1 MKTHKFDG
9 VSLISGLIIT
19 GIGLIFLI
27 ANDPSDIVGT
37 ITNLGAWFWPVLF
50 VVIGIAILI
59 PGADA
64 KEGARSDR
72 IGNRL
77 VLLGL

>member
-9 VSLISGLIIT
+9 ISLFSGLAIT

-27 ANDPSDIVGT
+27 SKDPSDIVSAISKLGT
-37 ITNLGAWFWPVLF
+37 WFWPVLF

-59 PGADA
+59 P
-64 KEGARSDR
+64 
-72 IGNRL
+72 
-77 VLLGL
+77 VLTPRKKPEQIESETGS

>member
-37 ITNLGAWFWPVLF
+37 ITSLSAWFWPVLF
-50 VVIGIAILI
+50 VIIGIAILI
-59 PGADA
+59 PVLMPR
-64 KEGARSDR
+64 KEPEAIESETDQSS
-72 IGNRL
+72 
-77 VLLGL
+77 

>member
-9 VSLISGLIIT
+9 VSLFSGLAIT

-27 ANDPSDIVGT
+27 SKDLSDIVGVISRVGT
-37 ITNLGAWFWPVLF
+37 WFWPVLF

-59 PGADA
+59 PILTPRKKPEQIESETG
-64 KEGARSDR
+64 S
-72 IGNRL
+72 
-77 VLLGL
+77 

>member
-9 VSLISGLIIT
+9 VSLISGLMIT

-37 ITNLGAWFWPVLF
+37 ITSLGAWFWPVLF

-59 PGADA
+59 PVLMPK
-64 KEGARSDR
+64 KELEAIESETDQSS
-72 IGNRL
+72 
-77 VLLGL
+77 

>member
-9 VSLISGLIIT
+9 VSLFSGLAIT

-27 ANDPSDIVGT
+27 SNDLSDIVGVISRVGT
-37 ITNLGAWFWPVLF
+37 WFWPVLF

-59 PGADA
+59 PILTPRKKPEQIESATG
-64 KEGARSDR
+64 S
-72 IGNRL
+72 
-77 VLLGL
+77 

>member
-9 VSLISGLIIT
+9 VSLFSGLMIT

-27 ANDPSDIVGT
+27 SNDPSDLVGT
-37 ITNLGAWFWPVLF
+37 ISKLGTWFWPVLF

-59 PGADA
+59 P
-64 KEGARSDR
+64 
-72 IGNRL
+72 
-77 VLLGL
+77 VLTPKKKPEQVESETD

>member
-50 VVIGIAILI
+50 VVIGIAILV
-59 PGADA
+59 P
-64 KEGARSDR
+64 
-72 IGNRL
+72 
-77 VLLGL
+77 VLMPRKDLEAIEPETDQSS

>member
-27 ANDPSDIVGT
+27 SNDPSDIVGT
-37 ITNLGAWFWPVLF
+37 IAKLGNWFWPALF

-59 PGADA
+59 PALIPK
-64 KEGARSDR
+64 KEPEAIESETD
-72 IGNRL
+72 
-77 VLLGL
+77 

>member
-9 VSLISGLIIT
+9 VSLFSGLAIT

-27 ANDPSDIVGT
+27 ANDPSDIVSAISKLGT
-37 ITNLGAWFWPVLF
+37 WFWPVLF

-59 PGADA
+59 P
-64 KEGARSDR
+64 
-72 IGNRL
+72 
-77 VLLGL
+77 VLTPRKKPEQIESETDQESAGS

>member
-37 ITNLGAWFWPVLF
+37 ITKLGAWFWPVLF

-59 PGADA
+59 PVLMPK
-64 KEGARSDR
+64 KEPEAIESETDQAP
-72 IGNRL
+72 
-77 VLLGL
+77 